1 MIRKLD
7 TDTWMAVGNATKD
20 AELKYVGE
28 KQSALT
34 TWSIAAGK
42 RPDKTTIFID
52 CKAWRGAAE
61 YAACILKGDSV
72 CVIGKIEER
81 VYNDKTYKTFNCEWL
96 NIAKTLVPPTATASR
111 SLDELSRF
119 PQVHEKAPP
128 KDMFSEEDN
137 GQELPF

>member
-42 RPDKTTIFID
+42 RPDETTIFID

-72 CVIGKIEER
+72 CIIGKIEER
-81 VYNDKTYKTFNCEWL
+81 EYNGKTYSTLVCEWL
-96 NIAKTLVPPTATASR
+96 NVAKPVISAGKESLGNFLTRAASAGVDVHV
-111 SLDELSRF
+111 LDGEL
-119 PQVHEKAPP
+119 
-128 KDMFSEEDN
+128 EESDDA
-137 GQELPF
+137 LPF